1 LLIFAGEAPSTASSN
16 SPITLSAVAMSLPA
30 PIPK

>member
-1 LLIFAGEAPSTASSN
+1 MFTGEAASTASSN

>member
-1 LLIFAGEAPSTASSN
+1 LLIFADEAVSTASSN
-16 SPITLSAVAMSLPA
+16 SPITLSAMSLPA